1 MRAGG
6 ILTILCTITTVGA
19 AFAGGIDREWLFDMI
34 RIRSE
39 TPNVEVCNRCLDF
52 VKDRLERHGVCCTVV
67 TKENGRKALYAATA
81 PGLSHDYVFVSH
93 VDVVPALAESQYEP
107 RVDGDWLWARGAC
120 DTKGNVAVI
129 CSVLENLVGKGASV
143 GAVIVS
149 DEENRDGFEPSPQG
163 LRKAGVKP
171 KKFILVGDSAGEE
184 PGQLF
189 VAEKGHAVIQLV
201 AKGRGGHSS
210 RPWALDNP
218 VPKLCEAWMKVS
230 AALPKPADPNEHWRD
245 VLSPTMLSGG
255 PKPNVIPDEA
265 VMTLSFR
272 YTRPDS
278 LENLLKLL
286 RETSGVEVV
295 PPSLEYR
302 VPVLNRPGD
311 PEIAALLAAMKA
323 KWPRENIREGRMSAA
338 TDATYFVDLGLP
350 TVIFAATGSG
360 SHGSDERIS
369 LSSLDDYADMFTEYL
384 LRRKQD

>member
-1 MRAGG
+1 MKTKYAFALAGA
-6 ILTILCTITTVGA
+6 LTMALPS
-19 AFAGGIDREWLFDMI
+19 FAGGIDRDWLFDMI

-39 TPNVEVCNRCLDF
+39 TPDVEACNACLGS
-52 VKDRLERHGVCCTVV
+52 VRNHLEKKGVFCTVV
-67 TKENGRKALYAATA
+67 TKENGRQALYAATS

-93 VDVVPALAESQYEP
+93 VDVVPPSTEAQYEP
-107 RVDGDWLWARGAC
+107 RVEGDWLWARGAC
-120 DTKGNVAVI
+120 DTKGNVASI
-129 CSVLENLVGKGASV
+129 CAALENLVGKGASV

-149 DEENRDGFEPSPQG
+149 DEENRDGCEPSPIG

-201 AKGRGGHSS
+201 AKGKGGHSS

-218 VPKLCEAWMKVS
+218 VPKLCAAWARVE
-230 AALPKPADPNEHWRD
+230 AALPKPADPDEHWRD
-245 VLSPTMLSGG
+245 VLSPTMLTGG

-278 LENLLKLL
+278 LDNLLKLL
-286 RETSGVEVV
+286 RETSGVKVV
-295 PPSLEYR
+295 PPSLEHR
-302 VPVLNRPGD
+302 KPVLNKPND

-323 KWPRENIREGRMSAA
+323 KWPKDNIREGRMSAA
-338 TDATYFVDLGLP
+338 TDATYFIDLGLP
-350 TVIFAATGSG
+350 IVIFAATGTG
-360 SHGSDERIS
+360 SHGADERIS
-369 LSSLDDYADMFTEYL
+369 LSSLDEYADLFTDYL
-384 LRRKQD
+384 AQR